1 MPSTDLRLRMK
12 VFTDEV
18 TGHRYLVS
26 MAIANLAE
34 QTVHVYFMS
43 DEETLFRSLPI
54 DDYNAL
60 PYFFFKEDGP
70 APRPEMR
77 VAEPLH
83 PT

>member
-1 MPSTDLRLRMK
+1 MRLRVK
-12 VFTDEV
+12 VFTAPA
-18 TGHRYLVS
+18 TGKRYLVS
-26 MAIANLAE
+26 IAMFNPEREEL
-34 QTVHVYFMS
+34 HVYFMS